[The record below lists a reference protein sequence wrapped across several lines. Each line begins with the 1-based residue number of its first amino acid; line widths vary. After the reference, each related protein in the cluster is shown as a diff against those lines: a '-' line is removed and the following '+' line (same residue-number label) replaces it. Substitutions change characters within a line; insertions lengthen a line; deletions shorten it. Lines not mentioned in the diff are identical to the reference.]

1 MPCPNEARVR
11 SKTMAFRCTPE
22 EYELIGRMAGVCGM
36 KKQDYI
42 MARLTGTEI
51 VVTSSPRTR
60 KAMKEWIDSLA
71 EELQEKPRSEPMDD
85 FLQEQL
91 TIVLKYF
98 NALCAAEDAEREADI
113 AAQEEPKAAPAKM
126 AGGSIFDMERR

>member
-36 KKQDYI
+36 SKQEYI
-42 MARLTGTEI
+42 MAKLTDTEI
-51 VVTSSPRTR
+51 TVVSSPRTR
-60 KAMKEWIDSLA
+60 KAMKEWIDSLS
-71 EELQEKPRSEPMDD
+71 ENLQRGLHAGLLGDSP
-85 FLQEQL
+85 QEQL

-98 NALCAAEDAEREADI
+98 NALCAAEEVESKADAAT
-113 AAQEEPKAAPAKM
+113 QEEPKAASAKM

>member
-1 MPCPNEARVR
+1 MPCPNEARAR

-36 KKQDYI
+36 SKQEYI
-42 MARLTGTEI
+42 MAKLTGTEI
-51 VVTSSPRTR
+51 VVVSSPRTR
-60 KAMKEWIDSLA
+60 KVMKEWIDSLA

-85 FLQEQL
+85 SLQEQL

-98 NALCAAEDAEREADI
+98 NALCAAEDAEREADA

-126 AGGSIFDMERR
+126 AEGSIFDMERR

>member
-36 KKQDYI
+36 SKQEYI
-42 MARLTGTEI
+42 MAKLTDTEI

-60 KAMKEWIDSLA
+60 KAIREWIDSLS
-71 EELQEKPRSEPMDD
+71 ESLQRGLHAGLLGDS
-85 FLQEQL
+85 LQEQL

-113 AAQEEPKAAPAKM
+113 AAQEEPKAAPVRLVEE
-126 AGGSIFDMERR
+126 SIFDMERR